1 MDSIQHK
8 VAVLKIS
15 FSVLAKCNLTHI
27 SMLLHLTAPGP
38 SSGDLRLVQNGFTSS
53 YYRRGRLEVYY
64 NGQWGTV
71 CIDGWT
77 QTNTRVA
84 CCQLGFSDAA
94 SSTSYRTSSA
104 AG

>member
-1 MDSIQHK
+1 
-8 VAVLKIS
+8 
-15 FSVLAKCNLTHI
+15 
-27 SMLLHLTAPGP
+27 MLLHLTAPGP
-38 SSGDLRLVQNGFTSS
+38 SSGDLRLVRNGFTSS